1 MEVLSGCAAVSHI
14 QLSNADNTALIEVFP
29 DRGATITRWCVQGR
43 EILYLDAQRF
53 ADPTLSVRGGIPILF
68 PICGNLP
75 NDTYGSGGDVF
86 HLKQHGFARDLPW
99 TVVEQ
104 DHSQLLLNLEH
115 NSQTLSQYPY
125 PFRFTLTYQLQAT
138 TLVLQSQIEN
148 LSDRP
153 MPFSLGFHPYFTVM
167 DKTAIAFDLP
177 TAQGLDQKTG
187 STFPYQ
193 GNLDLTA
200 TEVDVA
206 FFPVTA
212 QQATLRDRQQNL
224 ILEMR
229 YDDCFSTLVVWTLVG
244 KNYVCLE
251 PWTAPRNALNTGRY
265 LLHIPPQQTFQGNVE
280 LSIVL

>member
-1 MEVLSGCAAVSHI
+1 VSPI
-14 QLSNADNTALIEVFP
+14 QLSNADNTALVDVFP
-29 DRGATITRWCVQGR
+29 DRGAIITRWCVQGR

-75 NDTYGSGGDVF
+75 NNSYSSDGTAF

-104 DHSQLLLNLEH
+104 DRSQLILRLEH
-115 NSQTLSQYPY
+115 NAQTLSQYPY
-125 PFRFTLTYQLQAT
+125 PFRFTLTYRLQAT
-138 TLVLQSQIEN
+138 NLVLQSQIEN

-167 DKTAIAFDLP
+167 DKTAIEFDIP
-177 TAQGLDQKTG
+177 AAQGLDQKTG
-187 STFPYQ
+187 NTFPYQ
-193 GNLDLTA
+193 GNLELTVA
-200 TEVDVA
+200 EVDVA

-212 QQATLRDRQQNL
+212 QQAILRDRQQNL
-224 ILEMR
+224 TLTLSYE
-229 YDDCFSTLVVWTLVG
+229 DCFSTLVVWTLAG
-244 KNYVCLE
+244 KDYVCLE

-265 LLHIPPQQTFQGNVE
+265 LLHIPPQQTFQGNVQ
-280 LSIVL
+280 LSVVL